1 MSKNGEFPDK
11 WLKKL
16 PTGWSEGAE
25 SMKDDE
31 LKEVIVKS
39 RRLMADLEKDMEN
52 DDKLKVLKDDIKL
65 LVSAYR
71 ETQTA
76 EDAKIRLACHLLKE
90 RGVKV

>member
-1 MSKNGEFPDK
+1 MSNKQEFPDK

-16 PTGWSEGAE
+16 PTGWSDGAE

-39 RRLMADLEKDMEN
+39 RRMIAELERDMEN
-52 DDKLKVLKDDIKL
+52 DDKLKVLKDDVKM
-65 LVSAYR
+65 LVGGYR
-71 ETQTA
+71 DAQTA
-76 EDAKIRLACHLLKE
+76 EDAKVRYACFLLKE